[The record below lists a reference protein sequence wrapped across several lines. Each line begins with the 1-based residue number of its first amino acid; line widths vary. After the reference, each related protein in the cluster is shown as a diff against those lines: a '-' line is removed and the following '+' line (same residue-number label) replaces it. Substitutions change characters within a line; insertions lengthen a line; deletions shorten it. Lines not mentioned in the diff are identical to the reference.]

1 MPWSRLTLLRAHR
14 VEAGLLL
21 IIEQIVEPGER
32 RTHALRRNEHR
43 LETLCH
49 RVEPPNRCQRR
60 VRWAGVPQVLGRF
73 RGGVPEFV
81 QGLDLPLIGADL
93 LIDPANRLLKDLK
106 KQSLSNQAAS
116 QNAIGKLLGSP
127 HTAILP
133 PYALVPPEAG
143 RPRLGEGAVASLL
156 GFPAPLAQRSGDG
169 ASCHRARAG
178 D

>member
-1 MPWSRLTLLRAHR
+1 VDLSMPILVVDDYNTLEVSCQFP
-14 VEAGLLL
+14 VE
-21 IIEQIVEPGER
+21 
-32 RTHALRRNEHR
+32 
-43 LETLCH
+43 
-49 RVEPPNRCQRR
+49 
-60 VRWAGVPQVLGRF
+60 
-73 RGGVPEFV
+73 
-81 QGLDLPLIGADL
+81 
-93 LIDPANRLLKDLK
+93 DLK

>member
-81 QGLDLPLIGADL
+81 QGLALPLIGADL
-93 LIDPANRLLKDLK
+93 LIDRPMY
-106 KQSLSNQAAS
+106 QA
-116 QNAIGKLLGSP
+116 GL
-127 HTAILP
+127 
-133 PYALVPPEAG
+133 AG
-143 RPRLGEGAVASLL
+143 LAYLRRGAVSLL
-156 GFPAPLAQRSGDG
+156 NADVGPNVSAPNVPSFRNID
-169 ASCHRARAG
+169 AG
-178 D
+178 VSV